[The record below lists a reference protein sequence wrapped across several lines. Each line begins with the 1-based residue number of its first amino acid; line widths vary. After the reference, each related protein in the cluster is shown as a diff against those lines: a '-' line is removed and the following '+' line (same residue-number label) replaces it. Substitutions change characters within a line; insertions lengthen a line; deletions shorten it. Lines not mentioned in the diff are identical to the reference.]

1 MRMLTQQQ
9 YTDVVYT
16 ASRANAAL
24 VKTLREKE
32 ALGCVVK
39 WNTASCQGLKIK
51 SGFFSLRV
59 GDYSSEAA
67 VDIYNQLLDIGST
80 WAGGIAFDPNAQVPG
95 TTINITTVLNAQANY
110 DRIKF
115 GVGGGVNTISLS
127 NFQATY
133 AVKYGDNA
141 IVQLFITTDDF
152 ATMQEDTGTVP
163 TIVNLGGDVNKPDSY
178 TWTFGIPTTGYI
190 QITGFIPQGANIV
203 SPPITND
210 SDVLLDDATLNGLY
224 PTALWG
230 QLILLPN
237 VPAKYLK
244 LDNSPTGQWDLQ
256 TYTPNT

>member
-1 MRMLTQQQ
+1 MLTQQQ
-9 YTDVVYT
+9 YSNVVYT
-16 ASRANAAL
+16 ASRANAEL
-24 VKTLREKE
+24 VEILRGRE
-32 ALGCVVK
+32 AMGCVVK
-39 WNTASCQGLKIK
+39 WNTASCQDLKIK

-59 GDYSSEAA
+59 GDYTSEAA

-95 TTINITTVLNAQANY
+95 TTINITTVLNAEANY

-115 GVGGGVNTISLS
+115 GESGGVFTVSLS
-127 NFQATY
+127 DFQANY
-133 AVKYGDNA
+133 VSKYGDNA
-141 IVQLFITTDDF
+141 IVQLFVTVDDF

-190 QITGFIPQGANIV
+190 QITGFIPQGGSEGAGIPIV
-203 SPPITND
+203 NTSA
-210 SDVLLDDATLNGLY
+210 VLLDDATLNGLY
-224 PTALWG
+224 PFAKWG

-237 VPAKYLK
+237 IPAKYLK

-256 TYTPNT
+256 TYTPNS

>member
-1 MRMLTQQQ
+1 MLSQQQ
-9 YTDVVYT
+9 YSDVVYT

-24 VKTLREKE
+24 VQTIRARE

-39 WNTASCQGLKIK
+39 WNTASCQDLKIK

-59 GDYSSEAA
+59 ADFSSVAS

-80 WAGGIAFDPNAQVPG
+80 WAGGIAFDPNAQVPE
-95 TTINITTVLNAQANY
+95 TTIDITTVLNAQANY

-115 GVGGGVNTISLS
+115 GEGGGVFTASLS

-133 AVKYGDNA
+133 IAKYGDNA
-141 IVQLFITTDDF
+141 IVQLFVTVDDY

-163 TIVNLGGDVNKPDSY
+163 TIVNLGGDINKPDSY

-190 QITGFIPQGANIV
+190 QITGFVPQGANIV
-203 SPPITND
+203 ALPITNN
-210 SDVLLDDATLNGLY
+210 SAVLLDDATLNGLY
-224 PTALWG
+224 PGALWG

-256 TYTPNT
+256 TYVPNT